1 MCTCILVLAAE
12 PPEIT
17 RYFCKVF
24 YEEKANLQWQV
35 MFTVVKNVEALR
47 EVLCHIL
54 YAYTIICYTTYC
66 SILKDVIL
74 VLMKIR
80 GLKYY

>member
-1 MCTCILVLAAE
+1 MCTCILVVAAE

-17 RYFCKVF
+17 RYFCKGF

-47 EVLCHIL
+47 EVLCHLL
-54 YAYTIICYTTYC
+54 YACV
-66 SILKDVIL
+66 VIL
-74 VLMKIR
+74 LTAV
-80 GLKYY
+80 Y